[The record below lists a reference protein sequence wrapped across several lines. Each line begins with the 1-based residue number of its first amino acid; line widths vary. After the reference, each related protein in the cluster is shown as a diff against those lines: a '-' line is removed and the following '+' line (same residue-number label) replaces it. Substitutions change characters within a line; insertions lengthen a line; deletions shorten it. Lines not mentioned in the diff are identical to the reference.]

1 MKKILILSANPTN
14 TNKLR
19 LDEEVREI
27 RAGLERSRN
36 REQFEIFSTLAVRP
50 KDLRRALLDHK
61 PEIVHFSG
69 HGAGSQGL
77 ALEND
82 SGEMHLV
89 RTETLAGLFE
99 LFDNIEC
106 VLLNACY
113 SEAQAEAI
121 YQHVDYVIGMN
132 RAIGDRAAI
141 EFAVGFYEALGADRS
156 YEDAYKF
163 GRLNIDLE
171 GIPEYSTPVL
181 KSRKNLEDSRPIS
194 QTIPQQRQQDEV
206 EDSGS
211 SREAV
216 RVPKPKPEGV
226 VNIEPIPASPLEA
239 PEGQIPLDSAYYID
253 RPPIETDC
261 YEAIVK
267 PGALIRVKAPRQM
280 GKSSLMTRIL
290 DHASKESYKTPSL
303 SFQSVDGELL
313 GNLDLFLQ
321 WFAASITD
329 ALSLPQKLEEHWKGV
344 LGSKN
349 KCTNY
354 FQRYLLPSIDTP
366 VALGLDEVDEV
377 FKHPAIANDF
387 FGLLRAWHERAKNDP
402 VWKKLRLVIV
412 HSQEVYIP
420 LNINQSP
427 FNVGL
432 PIELPDLNHAQVQEL
447 VQRHGL
453 NWTGEQVEQLMTLVG
468 GHPYLTRVA
477 LYQIARG
484 RMTLE
489 KLQQIAPTE
498 EGPYSDHLRRHL
510 LNLQENDKLLAAFK
524 EVLSV
529 DCPVDVG
536 TAEAFKLR
544 SMGLVKFQGNEV
556 MPLCELYCEY
566 FCDRLGI
573 KN

>member
-14 TNKLR
+14 TNHLR

-27 RAGLERSRN
+27 QAGMERSRS
-36 REQFEIFSTLAVRP
+36 RDQFEIICKWAVRSN
-50 KDLRRALLDHK
+50 DLLRALLDHK

-69 HGAGSQGL
+69 HGAGSEGL
-77 ALEND
+77 ALENN
-82 SGEMHLV
+82 SGQMQLV
-89 RTETLAGLFE
+89 KTETLARLFE
-99 LFDNIEC
+99 FFDSIEC

-121 YQHVDYVIGMN
+121 YQHVDCVIGMN

-141 EFAVGFYEALGADRS
+141 EFAVGFYDALGADRS
-156 YEDAYKF
+156 YEDAYEC

-171 GIPEYSTPVL
+171 GIPESSTPVL
-181 KSRKNLEDSRPIS
+181 KSKKNGKTT
-194 QTIPQQRQQDEV
+194 QKQQPNQDEV
-206 EDSGS
+206 ESPS
-211 SREAV
+211 NREAV
-216 RVPKPKPEGV
+216 RVPKPKKEE
-226 VNIEPIPASPLEA
+226 IIYKSASPLEQ

-261 YEAIVK
+261 YEAIIK

-290 DHASKESYKTPSL
+290 DHASKESYKTASL
-303 SFQSVDGELL
+303 NFQSVDAELL

-321 WFAASITD
+321 WFAGSITD
-329 ALSLPQKLEEHWKGV
+329 VLNLPEKLEENWKGV

-366 VALGLDEVDEV
+366 IALGLDEVDEV

-402 VWKKLRLVIV
+402 VWKKLRLIIV

-432 PIELPDLNHAQVQEL
+432 PIELPDLNQAQVQEL

-453 NWTGEQVEQLMTLVG
+453 NWTEKQVEQLMTLVG

-484 RMTLE
+484 RMKLE

-510 LNLQENDKLLAAFK
+510 LNLQENAQLLAAFK
-524 EVLSV
+524 RVLSV

-566 FCDRLGI
+566 FGDRLGI

>member
-1 MKKILILSANPTN
+1 
-14 TNKLR
+14 
-19 LDEEVREI
+19 
-27 RAGLERSRN
+27 
-36 REQFEIFSTLAVRP
+36 
-50 KDLRRALLDHK
+50 
-61 PEIVHFSG
+61 
-69 HGAGSQGL
+69 
-77 ALEND
+77 
-82 SGEMHLV
+82 
-89 RTETLAGLFE
+89 
-99 LFDNIEC
+99 
-106 VLLNACY
+106 
-113 SEAQAEAI
+113 
-121 YQHVDYVIGMN
+121 MN

-141 EFAVGFYEALGADRS
+141 EFAIAFYDALGADRS

-163 GRLNIDLE
+163 GCLNIDLE
-171 GIPEYSTPVL
+171 GIPESSTPVL
-181 KSRKNLEDSRPIS
+181 KSKKNGKTTRQPKQDQVNFSRSSGEAVQVSPE
-194 QTIPQQRQQDEV
+194 DEV
-206 EDSGS
+206 PDIPE
-211 SREAV
+211 SREAI
-216 RVPKPKPEGV
+216 RVPKPKPEKV
-226 VNIEPIPASPLEA
+226 IYTQSAFPLEQ

-253 RPPIETDC
+253 RPPIEMDC

-280 GKSSLMTRIL
+280 GKSSLMMRIL
-290 DHASKESYKTPSL
+290 DHASKQEYQTAALNFQDADSESLTSL
-303 SFQSVDGELL
+303 D
-313 GNLDLFLQ
+313 NFLQ
-321 WFAASITD
+321 WFSASIAH
-329 ALSLPQKLEEHWKGV
+329 ALNLPEKLEEHWKGV

-354 FQRYLLPSIDTP
+354 FQKYLLPCIDTP

-377 FKHPAIANDF
+377 FMHPAIANDF

-402 VWKKLRLVIV
+402 VWKKLRLIIV

-432 PIELPDLNHAQVQEL
+432 PIELPDLNQQQVQEL
-447 VQRHGL
+447 TQRHGL

-510 LNLQENDKLLAAFK
+510 LNLQDNAQLLAAFK
-524 EVLSV
+524 RVLSV

-566 FCDRLGI
+566 FGDRLGI
-573 KN
+573 KS

>member
-1 MKKILILSANPTN
+1 VKKILILSANPTN
-14 TNKLR
+14 TDKLR

-27 RAGLERSRN
+27 QAGMERSRS
-36 REQFEIFSTLAVRP
+36 RDRFEIICKWAVRSN
-50 KDLRRALLDHK
+50 DLRRALLDHK

-77 ALEND
+77 ALENN
-82 SGEMHLV
+82 SGQMQLV
-89 RTETLAGLFE
+89 KTETLAGLFE
-99 LFDNIEC
+99 LFDSIEC

-113 SEAQAEAI
+113 SEAQAQAI

-141 EFAVGFYEALGADRS
+141 EFAVGFYDALGADRS

-163 GRLNIDLE
+163 GCLNIDLE
-171 GIPEYSTPVL
+171 GIPESSTPVL
-181 KSRKNLEDSRPIS
+181 KSKNNRKTTQKQQPNQDS
-194 QTIPQQRQQDEV
+194 EV
-206 EDSGS
+206 ESPS
-211 SREAV
+211 NREAV
-216 RVPKPKPEGV
+216 RVPKPKKEEIIYKPT
-226 VNIEPIPASPLEA
+226 SPLEQ
-239 PEGQIPLDSAYYID
+239 PDGQIPLDSAYYID

-261 YEAIVK
+261 YEAILK

-280 GKSSLMTRIL
+280 GKSSLMMRIL
-290 DHASKESYKTPSL
+290 DHARKESYKTAFVD
-303 SFQSVDGELL
+303 FQSVDGEWL
-313 GNLDLFLQ
+313 GNLELFLQ

-329 ALSLPQKLEEHWKGV
+329 ALNLPEKLEEHWKGV

-354 FQRYLLPSIDTP
+354 FGRYLLPSIDTP
-366 VALGLDEVDEV
+366 VALGLDEVDEI

-402 VWKKLRLVIV
+402 VWKKLRLIIV

-432 PIELPDLNHAQVQEL
+432 PIELPDLSQEQVQEL
-447 VQRHGL
+447 TQRHGL
-453 NWTGEQVEQLMTLVG
+453 NWTEEQVEELMILVG

-498 EGPYSDHLRRHL
+498 AGPYSDHLRRHL
-510 LNLQENDKLLAAFK
+510 LNLQENAQLLAAFK
-524 EVLSV
+524 RVLSV

-566 FCDRLGI
+566 FGDRLGI

>member
-14 TNKLR
+14 TNQLR

-27 RAGLERSRN
+27 EAGLERSRS
-36 REQFEIFSTLAVRP
+36 RDRFQLISKWAVRSN
-50 KDLRRALLDHK
+50 DLRRALLDHQ

-77 ALEND
+77 ALENN
-82 SGEMHLV
+82 SGQMQLV
-89 RTETLAGLFE
+89 KTQTLAGLFE
-99 LFDNIEC
+99 LFDSIEC

-141 EFAVGFYEALGADRS
+141 EFAVGFYDALGADRS

-163 GRLNIDLE
+163 GCLNIDLE
-171 GIPEYSTPVL
+171 GIPESSTPVL
-181 KSRKNLEDSRPIS
+181 KSKNNRKI
-194 QTIPQQRQQDEV
+194 TPQQQPNQEEV
-206 EDSGS
+206 ESPS
-211 SREAV
+211 NREAV
-216 RVPKPKPEGV
+216 RVPKPKPEE
-226 VNIEPIPASPLEA
+226 IIYKSASPLEQ
-239 PEGQIPLDSAYYID
+239 PDGQIPLDSVYYID

-261 YEAIVK
+261 YEAILK

-290 DHASKESYKTPSL
+290 DHASKQSYKTASL
-303 SFQSVDGELL
+303 NFQSVDGELL
-313 GNLDLFLQ
+313 GDLDLFLQ

-329 ALSLPQKLEEHWKGV
+329 ALSLPEKLEEHRKGV

-354 FQRYLLPSIDTP
+354 FGRYLLPSIDTP
-366 VALGLDEVDEV
+366 IALGLDEVDEV
-377 FKHPAIANDF
+377 FKHEAIANDF

-402 VWKKLRLVIV
+402 IWKKLRLIIV

-432 PIELPDLNHAQVQEL
+432 PIELPDLNQAQVQEL
-447 VQRHGL
+447 TQRHGL

-510 LNLQENDKLLAAFK
+510 LNLQENAQLLAAFK
-524 EVLSV
+524 RVLSV
-529 DCPVDVG
+529 DSPVDVG

-556 MPLCELYCEY
+556 MPLCNLYCEY
-566 FCDRLGI
+566 FGDRLGI

>member
-1 MKKILILSANPTN
+1 VKKILILSANPTN

-27 RAGLERSRN
+27 EAGLERSISRD
-36 REQFEIFSTLAVRP
+36 RFQIISKWAVRP
-50 KDLRRALLDHK
+50 NDLRRALLDHK

-77 ALEND
+77 ALENN
-82 SGEMHLV
+82 SGQMQLV
-89 RTETLAGLFE
+89 KTETLAGLFE
-99 LFDNIEC
+99 LFDSIEC

-113 SEAQAEAI
+113 SEVQAEAI
-121 YQHVDYVIGMN
+121 YQHVDCVIGMN

-141 EFAVGFYEALGADRS
+141 EFAVGFYDALGADRS

-163 GRLNIDLE
+163 GCLTIDLE
-171 GIPEYSTPVL
+171 GIPESSTPVL
-181 KSRKNLEDSRPIS
+181 KSRNKGK
-194 QTIPQQRQQDEV
+194 TTPQEQPKQDEV
-206 EDSGS
+206 ENSAS

-216 RVPKPKPEGV
+216 RVPKPKLEE
-226 VNIEPIPASPLEA
+226 IIYKLISPLEQ

-261 YEAIVK
+261 YESILK
-267 PGALIRVKAPRQM
+267 SGALIRVKAPRQM
-280 GKSSLMTRIL
+280 GKSSLMKRIL
-290 DHASKESYKTPSL
+290 DHASKENYKTAFVD
-303 SFQSVDGELL
+303 FQLVDGELL
-313 GNLDLFLQ
+313 GNLDLFLR

-329 ALSLPQKLEEHWKGV
+329 ALNLPEKLEEHWQGV

-354 FQRYLLPSIDTP
+354 FQRYLLLSIDTP

-377 FKHPAIANDF
+377 FNHPAIANGF
-387 FGLLRAWHERAKNDP
+387 FALLRAWHEQAKNDP
-402 VWKKLRLVIV
+402 VWKKLRLIIV

-420 LNINQSP
+420 LNISQSP

-432 PIELPDLNHAQVQEL
+432 SIELPDLSQEQVQDL

-510 LNLQENDKLLAAFK
+510 LNLQENAKLLAAFK
-524 EVLSV
+524 RVLSV
-529 DCPVDVG
+529 DSPVDVG

-566 FCDRLGI
+566 FGDRLGI
-573 KN
+573 KS

>member
-1 MKKILILSANPTN
+1 VKKILILSANPTN
-14 TNKLR
+14 TNQLR

-27 RAGLERSRN
+27 EAGLERSRS
-36 REQFEIFSTLAVRP
+36 RDRFQLISKWAVRSN
-50 KDLRRALLDHK
+50 DLRRALLDHK

-77 ALEND
+77 ALENN
-82 SGEMHLV
+82 SGQMQLV
-89 RTETLAGLFE
+89 KTQTLAGLFE
-99 LFDNIEC
+99 LFDSIEC

-141 EFAVGFYEALGADRS
+141 EFAVGFYDALGADRS

-163 GRLNIDLE
+163 GCLNIDLE
-171 GIPEYSTPVL
+171 GIPESSTPVL
-181 KSRKNLEDSRPIS
+181 KSKKNV
-194 QTIPQQRQQDEV
+194 QTTPQQQPNQDEV
-206 EDSGS
+206 ESPS
-211 SREAV
+211 NREAV
-216 RVPKPKPEGV
+216 RVPKPKKEEV
-226 VNIEPIPASPLEA
+226 IYKSASPLEQ

-261 YEAIVK
+261 YEAIIK

-290 DHASKESYKTPSL
+290 DQASKQSYKTACVN
-303 SFQSVDGELL
+303 FQSVDAELL
-313 GNLDLFLQ
+313 GDLDQFLQ

-329 ALSLPQKLEEHWKGV
+329 ALSLPEKLEEHWKGV

-402 VWKKLRLVIV
+402 VWKKLRLIIV

-432 PIELPDLNHAQVQEL
+432 PIELPDLSQEQVQEL
-447 VQRHGL
+447 TQRHGL

-498 EGPYSDHLRRHL
+498 AGPYSDHLRRHL
-510 LNLQENDKLLAAFK
+510 LNLQENAQLLAAFK
-524 EVLSV
+524 QVLSV

-536 TAEAFKLR
+536 TAEGFKLR

-566 FCDRLGI
+566 FGDRLGI
-573 KN
+573 N